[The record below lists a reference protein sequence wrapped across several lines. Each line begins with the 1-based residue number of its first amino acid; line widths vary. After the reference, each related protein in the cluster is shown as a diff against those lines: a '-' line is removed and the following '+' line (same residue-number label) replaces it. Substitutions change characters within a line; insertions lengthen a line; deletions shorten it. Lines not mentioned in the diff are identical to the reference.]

1 MSCVNKGESIDKITI
16 PYIYVLFHLLHISG
30 RKIDVDIIES
40 ITLCGSLKLIKKKI
54 INAFST
60 MKDKL
65 IPVEL
70 KNRIHIMTLSEML
83 EIDNKN
89 KISQRHDN
97 EEHRLQVS
105 CVRWFRMQYPNL
117 KNVLFAVPNAARRS
131 QRMGVYM
138 KEEGMLPGVADLILL
153 KNNHSYNTLCIEM
166 KTSQGVQSYTQ
177 KKWQTSVEYNGNKY
191 ILCRSLE
198 NFIQEI
204 NDYLMTDK
212 R

>member
-1 MSCVNKGESIDKITI
+1 
-16 PYIYVLFHLLHISG
+16 
-30 RKIDVDIIES
+30 
-40 ITLCGSLKLIKKKI
+40 
-54 INAFST
+54 
-60 MKDKL
+60 
-65 IPVEL
+65 
-70 KNRIHIMTLSEML
+70 
-83 EIDNKN
+83 
-89 KISQRHDN
+89 
-97 EEHRLQVS
+97 
-105 CVRWFRMQYPNL
+105 MQYPNL

-177 KKWQTSVEYNGNKY
+177 KKWQTSVEDNGNKY
-191 ILCRSLE
+191 VVCRSLE